1 MVKALE
7 VPSEVLEMDDA
18 DEVARVWIG
27 AGDSIVSLHDLFGE
41 DIGNW
46 GMLLADMAVHV
57 ARMKLHHDSVPE
69 IQTLKAIEE
78 GYRGRMASFHDLD
91 YRSLTANN

>member
-1 MVKALE
+1 MVKTLD

-27 AGDSIVSLHDLFGE
+27 EGDSILTLHDLFGD
-41 DIGNW
+41 DIENW

-57 ARMKLHHDSVPE
+57 ARMKLRHDSLPE
-69 IQTLKAIEE
+69 LQTLKAIEE
-78 GYRGRMASFHDLD
+78 GYRGRMASFYDLD
-91 YRSLTANN
+91 YRSLAANN